1 MLHNWHNEAFFRTL
15 NPLVSVDIVS
25 DILEEYMRFRNIT
38 PSREQREYIIKFTVE
53 ELRSNAY
60 AYAKP
65 CLIRWALR
73 KYDDP
78 RNNNLSAG
86 VIFEYI
92 RLGYKSHEYQQ
103 IVHAY
108 LEAQDNQV
116 EEKSLSTRNLEAMED
131 AWAKCVASV
140 KADKANLNDWFW
152 ASGYRYLALVLK
164 YRPEQS
170 IIDRCQEQAYKQTF
184 DEWKR
189 DANNMRL
196 RGQHDDAKEMLRE
209 LENKNFANGDAVT
222 NLRRKL
228 VALDY
233 ISKNLSELTGALKQT
248 ATA

>member
-1 MLHNWHNEAFFRTL
+1 MLNNWPNELFIREYDQAAA
-15 NPLVSVDIVS
+15 NSIIVG
-25 DILEEYMRFRNIT
+25 IMAEYLTFRNIT
-38 PSREQREYIIKFTVE
+38 PTKEQREYIIRLLIE

-65 CLIRWALR
+65 CMIRWALR
-73 KYDDP
+73 RYDDP

-103 IVHAY
+103 IIHAY

-233 ISKNLSELTGALKQT
+233 IRKNLSELTGTMKQT
-248 ATA
+248 AKA